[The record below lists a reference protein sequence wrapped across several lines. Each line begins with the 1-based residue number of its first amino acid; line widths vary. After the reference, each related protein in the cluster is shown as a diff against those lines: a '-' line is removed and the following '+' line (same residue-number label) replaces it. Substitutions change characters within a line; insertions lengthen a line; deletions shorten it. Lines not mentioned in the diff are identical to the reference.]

1 MSLFMNEKEKRA
13 RELALSRPES
23 EIFFRKRPDRVGIY
37 FKKYL
42 DNFIFDEFSASF
54 IKKSEGK
61 LDFMKGVPIPLRKED
76 LEEFKSDNGLSM
88 LIIAENMAWII
99 GIDPKFKYAEQYIEY
114 MKANFGKK
122 IDSYLSKEAKDAGEL
137 EKYDDSAIHFRASL
151 CVHPDYLDSMYG
163 YARSCRKLYE
173 ESNDPEY
180 IGKFKAEAFDYF
192 ELTTQIFPKF
202 AQAYYYLGY
211 MYLNMG
217 LYSKAELTWKT
228 FIQKSQNGKDRK
240 EVKERIK
247 QIQVPLH
254 IEQGYNH
261 VIAGRWADGIE
272 ILEGYLQTDYKE
284 WWPLSYYL
292 GVAYANTG
300 KKKDAIHRLEW
311 VLKLN
316 PSHVETMH
324 ELADIYEKSG
334 SMDKVKKYRDKAKL
348 IESGGHGAEDDNL
361 DLDEGLTESIIEDD
375 ILPDTNK
382 SGVKRLKK
390 LESNKKDSKK
400 N

>member
-1 MSLFMNEKEKRA
+1 MPSLFMSEKEKKA
-13 RELALSRPES
+13 RETALARPES
-23 EIFFRKRPDRVGIY
+23 EIIFRKRPDRIGIY

-42 DNFIFDEFSASF
+42 DKFVFDEFSSSF
-54 IKKSEGK
+54 IKKADGG

-76 LEEFKSDNGLSM
+76 LEEFKSDAGLSM
-88 LIIAENMAWII
+88 LVVAENMAWII
-99 GIDPKFKYAEQYIEY
+99 GIDPKFKYADQYLEY
-114 MKANFGKK
+114 MKVNFGKK
-122 IDSYLSKEAKDAGEL
+122 IDQYLSKEAKDAGEL
-137 EKYDDSAIHFRASL
+137 GNLDDAAIHFRASL

-163 YARSCRKLYE
+163 YARTCRKLYE
-173 ESNDPEY
+173 ESNDEEY

-192 ELTTQIFPKF
+192 EMTTEVFPKF

-228 FIQKSQNGKDRK
+228 FIQKSQNSKDRK
-240 EVKERIK
+240 EIKGRIA

-261 VIAGRWADGIE
+261 VIAGRWANGIE

-292 GVAYANTG
+292 GVAYAQTNR
-300 KKKDAIHRLEW
+300 KKEAIQRLEW
-311 VLKLN
+311 VLRLN
-316 PSHVETMH
+316 PTHVETMH

-334 SMDKVKKYRDKAKL
+334 SMDKVSKYREKAKL
-348 IESGGHGAEDDNL
+348 IEKGGHAEKIE
-361 DLDEGLTESIIEDD
+361 DEPEDAGTESIIEDD

-382 SGVKRLKK
+382 SGIKRLKK
-390 LESNKKDSKK
+390 LDKKKK
-400 N
+400 S